1 MGQGG
6 ERMRKILPMILCL
19 LLLGGCAKGGEP
31 GITPEEIQ
39 ARLTADCR
47 FTAAFTYENIEGC
60 AEVEKTGE
68 VFSITLTEPEVLLG
82 LSFVLGPEGSQM
94 IYGDT
99 VIDLQDHTIH
109 EEALAAVMERAFAG
123 ADALTV
129 TRQNGYIMATADCTF
144 FHYEVML
151 AEDTGYPM
159 GISVP
164 ELNIEIAITD
174 YTPAAGV

>member
-1 MGQGG
+1 
-6 ERMRKILPMILCL
+6 MRKILPMILCL

-82 LSFVLGPEGSQM
+82 LSFVLGPELQM

-109 EEALAAVMERAFAG
+109 EEALAAVMERVFAG

-129 TRQNGYIMATADCTF
+129 TRQNGHITATADCTF
-144 FHYEVML
+144 FH
-151 AEDTGYPM
+151 TGHA
-159 GISVP
+159 GGGHRLSHGHFRAGSRCR
-164 ELNIEIAITD
+164 IAITD

>member
-39 ARLTADCR
+39 ARLTADCC

-60 AEVEKTGE
+60 AEVERTGE

-129 TRQNGYIMATADCTF
+129 TRQNGHITATADCTF

-151 AEDTGYPM
+151 AEDTGYPT